1 MASIPARRPR
11 GCGTSPTAPPCGPRA
26 SARSTPAAR
35 SRSRG
40 SAAKHRSP
48 SPARRARRCAT
59 PATAAAPRAACTPRP
74 GPTARRSSAPTHPS
88 STRQKMQTPA
98 PFEYERATSLQ
109 GAIAALQA
117 HEDSRILAG
126 GHSLLPM
133 MKLRLAT
140 PRRLIDINDLT
151 DLAYIREDGDELA
164 IGALPR
170 HVDLLKSELLLD

>member
-59 PATAAAPRAACTPRP
+59 PATAAAPRAACPPRP

-98 PFEYERATSLQ
+98 PFEYERATTLE
-109 GAIAALQA
+109 GALAALA
-117 HEDSRILAG
+117 EHDDARIIAG
-126 GHSLLPM
+126 GHRPPPM
-133 MKLRLAT
+133 MKLRLAN
-140 PRRLIDINDLT
+140 PGRLIDINDLT
-151 DLAYIREDGDELA
+151 DLEYVRIERDEIA
-164 IGALPR
+164 
-170 HVDLLKSELLLD
+170 